1 MDIHAGGNLRC
12 RRYQGSM
19 PAGAEVSLLKGYI
32 LSHTSMTVHE
42 LDEAVGHVRCG
53 KGVSALSAFCGLQ
66 PI

>member
-1 MDIHAGGNLRC
+1 
-12 RRYQGSM
+12 M
-19 PAGAEVSLLKGYI
+19 PAGAEVSLLKGYV

-53 KGVSALSAFCGLQ
+53 KGVSALSTFCGLQ